1 MNPFF
6 INHSF
11 KDIPVAS
18 HSEIK
23 ESLTAAV
30 AKFIRNFQ
38 WDAYFKLNPDIT
50 SEMKET
56 SGFTSSRAPPPIT
69 RQNYG
74 ENSMDIKKFVNRIYR
89 TVRIT
94 KFKNFTNEYQE
105 ELKQT
110 VKRIKECKDLI
121 IKADK
126 TKNRYTVTS
135 EDYKKMMCDDISK
148 DYRRAEKGQ

>member
-6 INHSF
+6 INHSL

-30 AKFIRNFQ
+30 AKFIRNFL

-50 SEMKET
+50 CEMKET
-56 SGFTSSRAPPPIT
+56 FGFTSSRAPPPIT

-74 ENSMDIKKFVNRIYR
+74 ENFMDIKKFVNRIYR

-110 VKRIKECKDLI
+110 ATRRKRARTSLLKQTKP
-121 IKADK
+121 K
-126 TKNRYTVTS
+126 TTTLSHQRTTRK
-135 EDYKKMMCDDISK
+135 
-148 DYRRAEKGQ
+148 